1 MYAEDIFSWLGEK
14 LGEAIRFVVGLFSGV
29 FGNLFGAIDGFV
41 QGLTG
46 ELGINPS
53 LFSLVALLI
62 GLFFLYS
69 AVRAFLRRAIVGGV
83 IRLLIGMLVL
93 SSLIH

>member
-1 MYAEDIFSWLGEK
+1 MYAEDTFSWLGEK
-14 LGEAIRFVVGLFSGV
+14 LGDVIRFIVGLFSGV

-46 ELGINPS
+46 SLGMSSS
-53 LFSLVALLI
+53 LLSLVALAI
-62 GLFFLYS
+62 GLLFLYS

-83 IRLLIGMLVL
+83 IRLIIGMLVL
-93 SSLIH
+93 SSLIN